1 VNKYL
6 LPLTVVIITA
16 ALTYGLCEITKT
28 QAKAAEPTG
37 KAAET
42 PIKEKLTP
50 EPDYCYIMITPTN
63 VYVARSVTILPG
75 GGLRCKLWKGD
86 EVFEYRSARFKKIS
100 IHRIDQT
107 LMELSN
113 GIGLKGDD

>member
-1 VNKYL
+1 MDKYL
-6 LPLTVVIITA
+6 IPLTIVIITA
-16 ALTYGLCEITKT
+16 ALTIYIAEIYTNISKP
-28 QAKAAEPTG
+28 QVKAAEP
-37 KAAET
+37 AA

-50 EPDYCYIMITPTN
+50 EPESCYIMITPTN
-63 VYVARSVTILPG
+63 IYVARSVTILPG

-86 EVFEYRSARFKKIS
+86 EAFEYRSARFKKIS